1 MTGRVLHQ
9 LVPDARVLRDEA
21 PIVTPLVMGWGVSL
35 LGAASLMRVLSDVDS
50 PVDIGA
56 VVWIAALSAPVVN
69 LAKALLVLAVLSA
82 LLMLAARDLHLR
94 VLLSGLLYGQVI
106 AGLDA
111 LLLAGWLGA
120 GRASDWLAAP
130 GEHATPLT
138 LASWLPSGEVLGVF
152 GSFGWRLLGS
162 LGPLHLLWL
171 LWMAWVL
178 HQGAGLGRTGAIA
191 LSVGV
196 LVLRLTFATLPLMPG
211 T

>member
-1 MTGRVLHQ
+1 
-9 LVPDARVLRDEA
+9 
-21 PIVTPLVMGWGVSL
+21 
-35 LGAASLMRVLSDVDS
+35 
-50 PVDIGA
+50 
-56 VVWIAALSAPVVN
+56 

-82 LLMLAARDLHLR
+82 LLMLATRDLHLR

-138 LASWLPSGEVLGVF
+138 LASWLAAWLPVWLPGDETLGLF

-162 LGPLHLLWL
+162 LGPLHLLWM

-178 HQGAGLGRTGAIA
+178 HQGADLGRAGAIT
-191 LSVGV
+191 LSIAV